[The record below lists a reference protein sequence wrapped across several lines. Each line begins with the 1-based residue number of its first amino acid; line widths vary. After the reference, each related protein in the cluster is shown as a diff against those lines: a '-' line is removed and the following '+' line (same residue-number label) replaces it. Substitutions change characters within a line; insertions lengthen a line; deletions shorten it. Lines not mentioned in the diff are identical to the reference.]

1 MDLYSRSRRPVST
14 QAVERSI
21 MIPTPGAEKK
31 TLILSPTAAQWEKM
45 SSSLIPDGCS
55 RLSDHL
61 YKNKCAWQG
70 VFLRALREASDNYN
84 QPVTGQML
92 ALVFN
97 QLVYSWY
104 IDEHQIK
111 SWNLLP
117 SRPNVGERFVYLKG
131 IFDDTILTINSVH
144 ETIDQI
150 RVLRG
155 GFLSMV
161 ENLDRL
167 RKEVILPGGR
177 EYDEVTRFRINS
189 AREEYNAFNLNKP
202 ANAPPHALSIAGLKG
217 GLGDAPQGQPD
228 AKRLKIEEGASL
240 RERAEEGRRLL
251 VTGERRPDALI
262 RLALQIIDDAKGRN
276 EEIKKTLVNPLVL
289 KQEALL
295 KSQSTRESALIAAIL
310 ANSAALDMRT
320 LFASVGDVKQSLEHS
335 TKRLEA
341 YSARLQ
347 QFLKQDS
354 DNDLAER
361 LLENLPHAVNAE
373 CLAYKCGV
381 RDALAAVCG
390 GE

>member
-1 MDLYSRSRRPVST
+1 MDLYSQSRLPVSN
-14 QAVERSI
+14 QAIEKSI
-21 MIPTPGAEKK
+21 MIPTSLHSK
-31 TLILSPTAAQWEKM
+31 TEIISPTAAQWEKA
-45 SSSLIPDGCS
+45 SSSLIPAGCS

-61 YKNKCAWQG
+61 HKNKCMWQG
-70 VFLRALREASDNYN
+70 GFLRALREASDNYTK
-84 QPVTGQML
+84 QVTGEML
-92 ALVFN
+92 TLVFN
-97 QLVYSWY
+97 SLVYSWY

-117 SRPNVGERFVYLKG
+117 SRPNVGERFVCITE
-131 IFDDTILTINSVH
+131 IFDDTILTIKSVH
-144 ETIDQI
+144 AVIDQI

-189 AREEYNAFNLNKP
+189 ARQEYDAYNTNSLSG
-202 ANAPPHALSIAGLKG
+202 ALTIAGLRE
-217 GLGDAPQGQPD
+217 GLAEAAPGPPD
-228 AKRLKIEEGASL
+228 PKRARIEEGGDL

-262 RLALQIIDDAKGRN
+262 RLALQIISDTEERN
-276 EEIKKTLVNPLVL
+276 DKIMTTLVAPLL
-289 KQEALL
+289 KKQEDLL
-295 KSQSTRESALIAAIL
+295 STRSTRESALIAAIL

-320 LFASVGDVKQSLEHS
+320 LFARVVDVQNMLHESN
-335 TKRLEA
+335 KRLLS
-341 YSARLQ
+341 YSTRLQ

-361 LLENLPHAVNAE
+361 LVENLPHAVNAE
-373 CLAYKCGV
+373 CLAYKCHV
-381 RDALAAVCG
+381 RDALASVCG
-390 GE
+390 GR

>member
-1 MDLYSRSRRPVST
+1 
-14 QAVERSI
+14 
-21 MIPTPGAEKK
+21 MIPTPGVEKK
-31 TLILSPTAAQWEKM
+31 TQILSPTAAQWEKM

-131 IFDDTILTINSVH
+131 IFDDTILTINSV
-144 ETIDQI
+144 EGAIDRI

-161 ENLDRL
+161 ENLDKL

-189 AREEYNAFNLNKP
+189 ARQEYSTFSDKP
-202 ANAPPHALSIAGLKG
+202 GKHALSIEGLKE
-217 GLGDAPQGQPD
+217 GLADTVSTPPASKQP
-228 AKRLKIEEGASL
+228 RIEEGATL

-251 VTGERRPDALI
+251 VTGEKRPDALI
-262 RLALQIIDDAKGRN
+262 RLAVQIIGDARDRN
-276 EEIKKTLVNPLVL
+276 KQIADTLVNPLVA
-289 KQEALL
+289 KQEAL
-295 KSQSTRESALIAAIL
+295 QNARSTRESALIAAIL

-320 LFASVGDVKQSLEHS
+320 LFASVADVKQSLDHS
-335 TKRLEA
+335 NAGLEA
-341 YSARLQ
+341 YSAKLQ

-381 RDALAAVCG
+381 RDALASVCG